1 MSALFFMESIRN
13 MKKLKKSYFLRG
25 VGNPAYE
32 VEGI

>member
-25 VGNPAYE
+25 VGIPDSE
-32 VEGI
+32 LEGI